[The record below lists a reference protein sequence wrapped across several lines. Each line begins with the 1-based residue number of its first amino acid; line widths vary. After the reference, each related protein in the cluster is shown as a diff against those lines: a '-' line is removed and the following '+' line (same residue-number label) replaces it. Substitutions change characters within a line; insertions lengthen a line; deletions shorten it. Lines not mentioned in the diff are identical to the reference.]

1 MTQLPDKTNV
11 VTHEIPAK
19 LVPDMVKFQAALE
32 LIYGKS
38 AAGLNFD
45 WKHEGDD
52 IVVKTYWKEPEDL
65 LKELQE
71 KDGAIKEE
79 TLDKKET
86 TKDEAIK
93 EEEDPKKEN

>member
-52 IVVKTYWKEPEDL
+52 IIVKTYWKEPEDL

-71 KDGAIKEE
+71 KNGAIKEE
-79 TLDKKET
+79 DADKKEAA
-86 TKDEAIK
+86 KEEAIK
-93 EEEDPKKEN
+93 EDEPKKEN

>member
-52 IVVKTYWKEPEDL
+52 IIVKTYWKEPEDL

-79 TLDKKET
+79 DADKKEAA
-86 TKDEAIK
+86 KEEAIK
-93 EEEDPKKEN
+93 EDEPKKEN

>member
-1 MTQLPDKTNV
+1 MTQLPDKTDV
-11 VTHEIPAK
+11 VTHTIPSK
-19 LVPDMVKFQAALE
+19 LVPDMVKFQSALE

-45 WKHEGDD
+45 WKHEGDE

-79 TLDKKET
+79 GTKKES
-86 TKDEAIK
+86 AIK
-93 EEEDPKKEN
+93 DDDVKEDDDAKEK

>member
-52 IVVKTYWKEPEDL
+52 IIVKTYWKEPEDL

-79 TLDKKET
+79 GADKKEAV
-86 TKDEAIK
+86 KEEVIK
-93 EEEDPKKEN
+93 EDDPKKEN

>member
-1 MTQLPDKTNV
+1 MTQLPDKTDV
-11 VTHEIPAK
+11 TTHEIPAK

-45 WKHEGDD
+45 WKHEGDN

-79 TLDKKET
+79 AADKKEVAED
-86 TKDEAIK
+86 KAIK
-93 EEEDPKKEN
+93 EEHDPKKDS

>member
-52 IVVKTYWKEPEDL
+52 IIVKTYWKEPEDL

-79 TLDKKET
+79 AAKDK
-86 TKDEAIK
+86 AIK
-93 EEEDPKKEN
+93 EEADPKKEN